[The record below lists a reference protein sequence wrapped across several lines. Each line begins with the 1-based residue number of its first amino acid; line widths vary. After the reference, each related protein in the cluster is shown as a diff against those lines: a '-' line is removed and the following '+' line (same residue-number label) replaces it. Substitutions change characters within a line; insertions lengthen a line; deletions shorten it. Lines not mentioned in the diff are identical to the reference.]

1 MGSEERLARLDSERL
16 ARQIEAAQGKRPADL
31 CLRRGKLVNVISGSV
46 EEVDLAIYDGMVL
59 GWGDYD
65 AQQGIDASGFYVCP
79 GFIDGHIHLE
89 STMLSPAQFCAAVMP
104 WGTTAVIADPHE
116 IANVLG
122 LEGIRY
128 FLEATRN
135 LPLEV
140 YFNLPS
146 CVPASPLETSG
157 AHLRAADLFSLLP
170 HERLLGLAEMMNFPG
185 VIQAAPEVMDKLV
198 LFQGR
203 TLDGHAP
210 CLGGRQLNAYLTAGI
225 GSDHECTSLPE
236 AREKLTKGMHI
247 MIREGSQSKDLAALL
262 PLVDQH
268 TWPRCMLVSDDRHPD
283 DLLREGHM
291 NAIVNQAMARGMEPV
306 LALTLGTWTA
316 ARYFR
321 LDHQGALAPG
331 FQADFTLSPTLNPWN
346 PQRVFKRGVE
356 VARDGKLLLAPQA
369 WPQPSL
375 PPSPM
380 NITRLALEDL
390 AVPAQPGDLR
400 VIGVQEGTIL
410 TRKLLLPPRIEGSK
424 VVADTAR
431 DLLKLLVYNRYLPDR
446 PPAVGF
452 VKGLGLR
459 KGAIA
464 TTVAHDSH
472 NLIAAGGDDNDILQV
487 VDAVRKMGGGMAIGA
502 AGDRLEMLPLP
513 IAGLMSDQPL
523 QVVVERLEALKEL
536 AVAWGSTLANPFMAL
551 SFLALPVIPE
561 LKLTDSGLV
570 DVSSF
575 SFVSLFETGQ

>member
-410 TRKLLLPPRIEGSK
+410 TRKLLLSPRIEGSK